1 MKFFR
6 GAIMHFLHDPECHDM
21 DSSYQYINDG
31 LLVLDSTGKIKE
43 IGEFQ
48 KLKHYFSTEH
58 LEYVNYS
65 DYVII
70 PGFIDSH
77 IHFPQLEMIASYSG
91 GQLLE
96 WLEKCVFSTEDK
108 YRDFAYSKAKAEFFF
123 RTLIKNGTTSALV
136 FTSVHKASA
145 DAFFECAEKFDM
157 LMISGKVLMDRN
169 APEYLL
175 DTPEKSYEE
184 SKELIEKWHNRNRL
198 KYALTPR
205 FAPTSTEAQLEVVS
219 SLKKQYED
227 IYFQT
232 HLSENK
238 NEIKWVKE
246 IFPWSKDYSDVYEK
260 FELFGKRSI
269 FAHCAHLNDREFNL
283 IKDSDST
290 ISWCPS
296 SNFFLGSG
304 LFNVNKAKELKVR
317 LSLGSDVGGGNHI
330 FMLQVMDEAY
340 KVGAIQ
346 NYNVRP
352 LSSFYQATLGNARAL
367 SIDDKVGNFQQGKDA
382 DFLVINPN
390 ATPFLQERLN
400 NAESL
405 EERLFCLQMLA
416 DKRIIKAVYINGKKR
431 FENNSIAD
439 ERYY

>member
-1 MKFFR
+1 MKVFR
-6 GAIMHFLHDPECHDM
+6 GTILHFLDNPEGNYE
-21 DSSYQYINDG
+21 SSYEYIKDG

-43 IGEFQ
+43 VGEFE
-48 KLKHYFSTEH
+48 KLKNHFSAEN

-65 DYVII
+65 QYMII

-96 WLEKCVFSTEDK
+96 WLERCVFATENK
-108 YRDFAYSKAKAEFFF
+108 YKDFAYSKSKAEFFL
-123 RTLIKNGTTSALV
+123 RTLIKNGTTSALA
-136 FTSVHKASA
+136 FTSVHKKSTE
-145 DAFFECAEKFDM
+145 AFFECAEKLDM

-175 DTPEKSYEE
+175 DTPEKAYEE
-184 SKELIEKWHNRNRL
+184 SKELIEKWHNRGRL

-219 SLKKQYED
+219 SLKKQFAD
-227 IYFQT
+227 IYLQT

-238 NEIKWVKE
+238 NEVKWVKE
-246 IFPWSKDYSDVYEK
+246 LFPWSKDYCDVYEK
-260 FELFGKRSI
+260 FELLGKRSV
-269 FAHCAHLNDREFNL
+269 FAHCAQLNDREFNA
-283 IKDSDST
+283 IKESDSV

-304 LFNVNKAKELKVR
+304 VFNINKAKELAVR

-352 LSSFYQATLGNARAL
+352 LATFYQSTLGNAKAL
-367 SIDDKVGNFQQGKDA
+367 SIDDKVGNFASGKDA
-382 DFLVINPN
+382 DFLVINPY
-390 ATPFLQERLN
+390 ATPFLKERLET
-400 NAESL
+400 ADTL
-405 EERLFCLQMLA
+405 EKKLFCIQMLA

-431 FENNSIAD
+431 FENNSTTD

>member
-1 MKFFR
+1 MKAFR
-6 GAIMHFLHDPECHDM
+6 GTIMHFLKNPEGGCE
-21 DSSYQYINDG
+21 SSYEYIQDG

-43 IGEFQ
+43 VGEFE
-48 KLKHYFSTEH
+48 KLKHVFDEEN

-65 DYVII
+65 DYLII
-70 PGFIDSH
+70 PGFIDAH

-96 WLEKCVFSTEDK
+96 WLERCVFATEGK
-108 YRDFAYSKAKAEFFF
+108 YKDFAYAKSKADFFL

-136 FTSVHKASA
+136 FTSVHKESTE
-145 DAFFECAEKFDM
+145 AFFECAEKLDM

-175 DTPEKSYEE
+175 DTPQKAYDQT
-184 SKELIEKWHNRNRL
+184 KELIEKWHNKGRL

-219 SLKKQYED
+219 ALKKKYKD
-227 IYFQT
+227 IYLQT

-238 NEIKWVKE
+238 NEVKWVKE
-246 IFPWSKDYSDVYEK
+246 LFPWSKDYSDVYDK
-260 FELFGKRSI
+260 FGLFGKRSI
-269 FAHCAHLNDREFNL
+269 FAHCAQLNDREFNV
-283 IKDSDST
+283 IKDSEST
-290 ISWCPS
+290 IAWCPS

-304 LFNVNKAKELKVR
+304 VFNVEKAKELAVR
-317 LSLGSDVGGGNHI
+317 LALGSDVGGGNHI

-346 NYNVRP
+346 NYNIRP
-352 LSSFYQATLGNARAL
+352 FSTFYQATLGNAKSL
-367 SIDDKVGNFQQGKDA
+367 SIDDKVGNFKSGKDA
-382 DFLVINPN
+382 DFLVINPY
-390 ATPFLQERLN
+390 ATPFLRERLSL
-400 NAESL
+400 AETL
-405 EERLFCLQMLA
+405 EEKLFCIQMLA

-431 FENNSIAD
+431 YENNSISD